1 MPLPKPEKGETQQDF
16 MGRCINDDT
25 MKREYPLK
33 DQRVAVCY
41 THYRDNKATHG

>member
-41 THYRDNKATHG
+41 TQYRDNKVTK